1 VNPAPDP
8 LRLFGPIPWRDVRSL
23 AGPVVETE
31 VEAGAELIA
40 AGDVVATFTL
50 IRSGTVEL
58 RDGSTTV
65 ATLGPG
71 DWFGESDPAARRP
84 QPYTVIARSPLRIL
98 TFSAFGIDRLCAA
111 IPDARRRIEDGRP
124 GPGGSPA
131 SGSPAAAA
139 LPERGG
145 VEDGDRPVV
154 GGHPAEL
161 PHQPQG
167 ARDRLP
173 RRPGPARQ
181 LVLG

>member
-23 AGPVVETE
+23 AGPVIETE
-31 VEAGAELIA
+31 AEAGAQLVR

-50 IRSGTVEL
+50 IRAGTVEL
-58 RDGSTTV
+58 RNGAATV
-65 ATLGPG
+65 GMLGPG

-111 IPDARRRIEDGRP
+111 IPDTRRRIVESDP
-124 GPGGSPA
+124 GPETSAG
-131 SGSPAAAA
+131 AATAA
-139 LPERGG
+139 LAERRG
-145 VEDGDRPVV
+145 VEDRDGSVV
-154 GGHPAEL
+154 GGHPPEL
-161 PHQPQG
+161 PHQPQS
-167 ARDRLP
+167 ARDGLP
-173 RRPGPARQ
+173 RRPSPARQ